1 MNKRARQR
9 LIGVTVILFAIIAA
23 VVVGTMKGGP
33 GAGAYVATVEEVLA
47 DDSLVGE
54 RVEVTGSIV
63 EGSWERGARPM
74 EFDIRNED
82 GDADSPTIHVV
93 YDGTVPATF
102 GDGTSAKV
110 TGTYV
115 EKGVIESTEMVVKCP
130 SKYESEVGALTVEQ
144 ALEDADKIGY
154 AKIAGVVASMESD
167 GFVLA
172 SETNGDVTLKVRLE
186 TALPENVQ
194 EGTFVVVE
202 GSFDGDVFVAQGVA
216 ESAE

>member
-9 LIGVTVILFAIIAA
+9 LIGVTVILFAVIAA